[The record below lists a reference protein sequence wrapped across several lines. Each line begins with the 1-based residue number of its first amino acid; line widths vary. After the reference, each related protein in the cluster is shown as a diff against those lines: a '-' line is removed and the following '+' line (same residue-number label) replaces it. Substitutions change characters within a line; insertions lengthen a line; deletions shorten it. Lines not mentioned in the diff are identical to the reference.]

1 MRHLVERQ
9 QISDPW
15 RATLLWKRTD
25 NLGRGRIPGT
35 GEPGGLPSMGSHRVR
50 HDWSDLEAAAHLHKL
65 EKKKTKPKFRRRKK
79 ITKARVELGE
89 IETKETIEK
98 KKKKKKRM
106 NLRTGILKK

>member
-1 MRHLVERQ
+1 M
-9 QISDPW
+9 
-15 RATLLWKRTD
+15 ATHSGVLTW
-25 NLGRGRIPGT
+25 RIPGM
-35 GEPGGLPSMGSHRVR
+35 GAPSGLPSMRSHRVR
-50 HDWSDLEAAAHLHKL
+50 HDWSDLEAAVHLHKL

-98 KKKKKKRM
+98 KKKKRM